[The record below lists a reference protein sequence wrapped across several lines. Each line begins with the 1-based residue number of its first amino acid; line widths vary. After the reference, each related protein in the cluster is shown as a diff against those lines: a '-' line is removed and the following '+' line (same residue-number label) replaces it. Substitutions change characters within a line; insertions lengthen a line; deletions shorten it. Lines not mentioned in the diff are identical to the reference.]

1 MATRGRRP
9 PPRLRSA
16 TAPDTNPA
24 SALPTPTSEIA
35 RRAVPAIGLDNTLFN
50 IELFWDEARGGYF
63 NSRADDRSVIVR
75 LKEDYDG
82 AEPAPNSVAAMNLIR
97 LDWML
102 GTPGARAK
110 ATATLEA
117 FRVQWSSH
125 PHALPQMLCAVELA
139 LEPPRTVVLAGAQS
153 SAEVRALA
161 HKAYAPSDV
170 GAAIAS
176 GSFRTRGMIVA
187 PCSIRTMA
195 EIATGTT
202 SSALTR
208 AADVTLKERRPLV
221 LMLRETPLHAGH
233 LENLLRLAR
242 LGAIIA
248 PPVPAFYIR
257 PKSVAPSAFTK

>member
-1 MATRGRRP
+1 MAERDWRK
-9 PPRLRSA
+9 RLIVGI
-16 TAPDTNPA
+16 TGA
-24 SALPTPTSEIA
+24 SGTIY
-35 RRAVPAIGLDNTLFN
+35 G
-50 IELFWDEARGGYF
+50 
-63 NSRADDRSVIVR
+63 VR
-75 LKEDYDG
+75 LLRACRGLGLETHLCMSKA
-82 AEPAPNSVAAMNLIR
+82 AELTLAYELEM
-97 LDWML
+97 
-102 GTPGARAK
+102 K
-110 ATATLEA
+110 A
-117 FRVQWSSH
+117 
-125 PHALPQMLCAVELA
+125 
-139 LEPPRTVVLAGAQS
+139 
-153 SAEVRALA
+153 AEVRALA

-195 EIATGTT
+195 EVATGTT

-233 LENLLRLAR
+233 LESLLRLAR

-257 PKSVAPSAFTK
+257 PKSVDDLVDHAVGRVLDLFGLDTDLPHRWREAES